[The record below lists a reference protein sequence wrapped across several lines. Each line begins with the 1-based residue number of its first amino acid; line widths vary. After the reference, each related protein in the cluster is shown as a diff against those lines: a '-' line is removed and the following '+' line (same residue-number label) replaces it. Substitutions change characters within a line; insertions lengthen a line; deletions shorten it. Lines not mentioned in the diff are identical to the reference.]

1 MATKTRSRPRHTQA
15 DKHYTAI
22 YRVRH
27 GGIEIGQTE
36 QLKGSADITAQLWD
50 RRTHTNEAIGVF
62 RSHKEA
68 EKAIVKE
75 WQRRNTATA

>member
-1 MATKTRSRPRHTQA
+1 VTNLIKDNHW
-15 DKHYTAI
+15 TAI

-27 GGIEIGQTE
+27 DGHEIGQTE
-36 QLKGSADITAQLWD
+36 QAKGSADVTAQLWD

-62 RSHKEA
+62 ASHKEA

-75 WQRRNTATA
+75 WQRRHAG